1 MSLSRLSEL
10 KRFLQSLGTHPK
22 KSLSQNFLINGLVV
36 EQLIN
41 AADISKDDH
50 IVEIGPGPGAVT
62 EQMLNKTQ
70 NLTTI
75 ELDLNFANSL
85 QKRFPAIKTFEANAL
100 EFDYTQLQS
109 PLKVISSLPYSVA
122 ADIIKKLIR
131 LHPQITTLTV
141 IIQKEMADTICAQPN
156 NKIYGPF
163 TLECQLFAT
172 AQYLFTIPAN
182 SFYPAPKIESAA
194 VQLTTKQPEYDL
206 KILPFIYQAFVH
218 RRKMVRKIIGE
229 VEGIPENAR
238 AENLTLEQ
246 FAKAWLSNN
255 NHKH

>member
-1 MSLSRLSEL
+1 M
-10 KRFLQSLGTHPK
+10 
-22 KSLSQNFLINGLVV
+22 SLSQNFLINESVI
-36 EQLIN
+36 EQFID
-41 AADISKDDH
+41 ATDISKDDH
-50 IVEIGPGPGAVT
+50 ILEIGPGAGAVT
-62 EQMLNKTQ
+62 EQILKKTQ
-70 NLTTI
+70 NLTSI

-85 QKRFPAIKTFEANAL
+85 QKRFPTIKTFEANAL
-100 EFDYTQLQS
+100 EFNYTQLTS
-109 PLKVISSLPYSVA
+109 PLKVISNLPYSKA

-131 LHPQITTLTV
+131 LHPQITTLTI

-163 TLECQLFAT
+163 TLECQLFAR
-172 AQYLFTIPAN
+172 ARYLFTIPAS

-194 VQLTTKQPEYDL
+194 IQLTTKQPEYDL

-218 RRKMVRKIIGE
+218 RRKMVRKFIGD

-246 FAKAWLSNN
+246 FAQA
-255 NHKH
+255 